1 MRRNACLSNNN
12 LEMNEFCI
20 YDKNKEALVAL
31 ARYRDLMLNV
41 NQIELENK
49 DQEM

>member
-12 LEMNEFCI
+12 LEIYEFCI
-20 YDKNKEALVAL
+20 YDKNKEALVVL
-31 ARYRDLMLNV
+31 AQYRDLMSNV